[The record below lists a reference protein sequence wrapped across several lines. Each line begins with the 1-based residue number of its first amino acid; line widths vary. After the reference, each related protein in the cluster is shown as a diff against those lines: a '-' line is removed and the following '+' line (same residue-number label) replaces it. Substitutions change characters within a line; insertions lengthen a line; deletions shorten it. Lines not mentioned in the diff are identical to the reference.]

1 MAYETFPDAQPL
13 DPEEYAELNANDDW
27 KHLITE
33 IDGKYYN
40 EEDLYRCD
48 ECDDTFIEHALL
60 NDDGH
65 CQLCADDLAAE
76 SKHQQQERPW

>member
-1 MAYETFPDAQPL
+1 MTYETFPDAEPL
-13 DPEEYAELNANDDW
+13 DPEAYAELNADENW

-33 IDGKYYN
+33 IDGKFYN
-40 EEDLYRCD
+40 EEDLYRCE

-60 NDDGH
+60 IEGH

-76 SKHQQQERPW
+76 AKHQQQERLW